1 VPRKPKLPEHV
12 SRFVDR
18 HGKERYRY
26 RHQGHS
32 AYLKGAPG
40 SVEFDESLEAARNR
54 EPQERFAL
62 GTVDH
67 VLSRF
72 YRSTSFQQA
81 GASRQGRVRGILERF
96 RAEYGSFKVTD
107 FEFDIIEEILLQESV
122 KRREGKRT
130 VGGKV
135 AAYNLHK
142 QLKRFFDHAIK
153 LKLISVNPARLAD
166 GVKQEKGGFHT
177 WNEEEIAQYRK
188 RHRLGTKA
196 RLYAEIILWTWQRR
210 GDAHRFGPQ
219 HMKGERIQYTQAK
232 GGKVLWLPAAPQL
245 TAAIRAM
252 PAIGMTTF
260 LVTEFG
266 KPFSKDGIGNKMR
279 EWCDQAG
286 LPHCSAHGL
295 RKAAARRA
303 ADCQGTNQQLKAAGG
318 WSQDQEV
325 STYTA
330 AADQAELASVIITR
344 VSEWELRRDIPRTDG
359 ELV

>member
-1 VPRKPKLPEHV
+1 MARQPKLPKHV

-26 RHQGHS
+26 RHKGHS

-40 SVEFDESLEAARNR
+40 SVEFDESLQAARSQ

-72 YRSTSFQQA
+72 YRSTGFLRA
-81 GASRQGRVRGILERF
+81 GAVRQKRIRGILERF
-96 RAEYGSFKVTD
+96 RLEYGGYQVAE
-107 FEFDIIEEILLQESV
+107 FEFDIIEEILLQETA
-122 KRREGKRT
+122 KRQDGKRV
-130 VGGKV
+130 VGGRV
-135 AAYNLHK
+135 AALNLHK

-153 LKLISVNPARLAD
+153 LKLITVNPARLAD
-166 GVKQEKGGFHT
+166 GVKQVKGGFHSWT
-177 WNEEEIAQYRK
+177 EEEIAQYRK
-188 RHRLGTKA
+188 RHALGTKA

-210 GDAHRFGPQ
+210 GDAHRFGPG

-232 GGKVLWLPAAPQL
+232 GGKMLWLPAAPQL
-245 TAAIRAM
+245 IAAIRAM
-252 PAIGMTTF
+252 PAIGIETY

-279 EWCDQAG
+279 QWCDEAG

-303 ADCQGTNQQLKAAGG
+303 AELEATNQQLKAAGG

-330 AADQAELASVIITR
+330 AASQAKLASDIITR
-344 VSEWELRRDIPRTDG
+344 VSQWEMRRDRTRTEG